1 MRRHCAPMT
10 ACLLIATFFAGAAGS
25 AEDLP
30 ALEAR
35 LKAATAAVEANPKD
49 PDAYRLRAAVHSARD
64 DHESAIADLD
74 RALALAP
81 DSAGLYDERG
91 SQHFMA
97 GHIEDSIRDFDRAI
111 ALRPELE
118 KGHWKRGISYYYAA
132 RYDDGRRQF
141 EGYQQ
146 VDDNDVENA
155 VWRFLCMARGDTL
168 QAARQAILPIR
179 QDRRVPMMT
188 VYDLFRGTAKVSDV
202 FAACQAGSPSP
213 DQLNQRLFYAH
224 LYVGLYEE
232 AAGDAQAARENL
244 TAAVKHR
251 IAHYMWDVARVHA
264 ARLKA
269 PAR

>member
-1 MRRHCAPMT
+1 
-10 ACLLIATFFAGAAGS
+10 
-25 AEDLP
+25 
-30 ALEAR
+30 
-35 LKAATAAVEANPKD
+35 
-49 PDAYRLRAAVHSARD
+49 RD
-64 DHESAIADLD
+64 DHESATADLD
-74 RALALAP
+74 SAIALSP
-81 DSAGLYDERG
+81 ESAALYDERG
-91 SQHFMA
+91 SQRFMA

-132 RYDDGRRQF
+132 RYDEGRRQF

-155 VWRFLCMARGDTL
+155 VWRFLCMARADGL
-168 QAARQAILPIR
+168 KAARQSILPIR

-188 VYDLFRGTAKVSDV
+188 VYDLFRGTAKESDV
-202 FAACQAGSPSP
+202 FAACQAGAPSP
-213 DQLNQRLFYAH
+213 DQLNGRLFYAH
-224 LYVGLYEE
+224 LYVGLYQE
-232 AAGDAQAARENL
+232 AAGNAQGAHENL

-264 ARLKA
+264 ARLNV